1 MIPKIYKLKL
11 REVVGFFQKSKRYYS
26 RYFLV
31 FYHQKN
37 SDDAQMVVVVPKK
50 NIKLRVRR
58 SKIKR
63 QIYNLSLPLIQ
74 KTRGVDLVLVVN
86 KEVIAAKKE
95 DIFKDL
101 EGIFSELK

>member
-37 SDDAQMVVVVPKK
+37 SDDAQMEVVVPKK
-50 NIKLRVRR
+50 NIKC
-58 SKIKR
+58 

>member
-11 REVVGFFQKSKRYYS
+11 REAADFFQKSKRYYS

-31 FYHQKN
+31 FYRHKK
-37 SDDAQMVVVVPKK
+37 SEGAQMVVVVPKK

-63 QIYNLSLPLIQ
+63 QIYNLSLPLI
-74 KTRGVDLVLVVN
+74 KKLRGVDLVLVIN
-86 KEVIAAKKE
+86 KEVVAAKKE
-95 DIFKDL
+95 DIIRDL
-101 EGIFSELK
+101 GDVFSKLS